1 MINIIK
7 TIARIPFLKQINDKP
22 LRDDV
27 IIIGNDY
34 KNLSDQKLMDMY
46 KYHKNIE
53 NFREYIRIKKTLED
67 RGYSINEE

>member
-7 TIARIPFLKQINDKP
+7 TIARIPLLKQINDKP

-27 IIIGNDY
+27 IIIGNDR

-46 KYHKNIE
+46 KYHKNNE
-53 NFREYIRIKKTLED
+53 NFSEYIRIKKTLED
-67 RGYSINEE
+67 RGYSINEY